1 MATEMTRILLVE
13 DEPAH
18 AEIVQ
23 RAFEMSDSPVLLTV
37 AGTLAE
43 ARAHLAAGAA
53 MPSLLIADWRL
64 PDGESI
70 ELLTNTPECCDVP
83 VVIMTSYGNERVAV
97 EAMKAGALDY
107 VVKSETTLL
116 DMPHIARHA
125 IREWNILAER
135 SRMERDLRES
145 ESRFRLLAENS
156 LDMIAR
162 YDAQGVCRYVSP
174 ASHVLLGYKPEELVG
189 QSSTAIVHPDDL
201 DRVIRSYTELNQQT
215 ASHTISFRACRKDG
229 QQIWLEATSR
239 AILDQQ
245 TGAVIEIQSAL
256 RDVTRRKEAEQEIQ
270 RLNHDLGRR
279 AEELAAL
286 NRAGQIMTS
295 TLDLDMLMNRVIE
308 QALVLL
314 DAEGTSVLLCDQ
326 GTETADGGMVFAA
339 ATGPG
344 AEKLVGKRLTTEGVA
359 TWALRERQSALIQD
373 VRNDSRWYDAIDA
386 DTGVTTRSLMV
397 VPLASK
403 GNVLG
408 VIEAINKN
416 TGPFDR
422 HDLALL
428 EALASSAAIAIENA
442 QLYAS
447 EHERAAVLAHALEQ
461 QRELDR
467 LQREFIQNVSHELRT
482 PLALVRGHAE
492 VLEAGWLGEL
502 NAEQLQSVTVILR
515 RAEMLGKLVDDIVG
529 ILAIEK
535 KGLKREPVDLAHMIH
550 TLLID
555 FKTASEKNMLRLSA
569 EIEPGLLP
577 VMGDGVA
584 LRRALDNL
592 MSNAIKFTPAGGSI
606 TVRLSRAEQFLA
618 LQVSDTGIGIP
629 ENKLHRIFERF
640 YQVNGSA
647 TRKYGG
653 VGLGLALVKEI
664 VEAHGGQVAVT
675 SQVNVG
681 TTFSVLLPL
690 EHTARPA
697 STAAHSLTAVFEDKQ

>member
-1 MATEMTRILLVE
+1 MTTDMPRILLVE

-18 AEIVQ
+18 AELVQ
-23 RAFEMSDSPVLLTV
+23 RAFEMSDRPVLLTV

-43 ARAHLAAGAA
+43 ARTHLAVGAA
-53 MPSLLIADWRL
+53 RLSLVIADWRL

-70 ELLTNTPECCDVP
+70 ELLTNTPERRDVP
-83 VVIMTSYGNERVAV
+83 VVIMTSHGNERVAV

-107 VVKSETTLL
+107 VVKSETILL
-116 DMPHIARHA
+116 DMPHIAGRA

-135 SRMERDLRES
+135 TRMERDLRES
-145 ESRFRLLAENS
+145 EARFRLLAENS

-162 YDAQGVCRYVSP
+162 HDAQGQCLYVSP
-174 ASHVLLGYKPEELVG
+174 ACRAMLGYEPEDLVG
-189 QSSTAIVHPDDL
+189 QPSTVIVHPDDL
-201 DRVIRSYTELNQQT
+201 DHVIRSYITLIQR
-215 ASHTISFRACRKDG
+215 SGPGLVSFRAMRKDG
-229 QQIWLEATSR
+229 QPTWLEATSR

-256 RDVTRRKEAEQEIQ
+256 RDITQRRKAGEEIQ
-270 RLNHDLGRR
+270 RLNHDLERR
-279 AEELAAL
+279 ATELAAL

-295 TLDLDMLMNRVIE
+295 TLDLETLMNRVIE

-326 GTETADGGMVFAA
+326 ATRTGDCGMVFAA
-339 ATGPG
+339 AAGPG
-344 AEKLVGKRLTTEGVA
+344 ADKLVGRRLDTEGIA
-359 TWALRERQSALIQD
+359 TWALREQHSALIQD
-373 VRNDSRWYDAIDA
+373 VHSDPRWYNAIDA
-386 DTGVTTRSLMV
+386 DTGVTTRSLMA

-403 GNVLG
+403 GNVIG

-416 TGPFDR
+416 IGSFDG

-447 EHERAAVLAHALEQ
+447 EHERAAALARALEQ

-492 VLEAGWLGEL
+492 LLEAGWLGEL

-515 RAEMLGKLVDDIVG
+515 RSEMLSKLVDDIVG
-529 ILAIEK
+529 ILTIEK
-535 KGLKREPVDLAHMIH
+535 KGLKREPLDLSQMIH
-550 TLLID
+550 TLLTE
-555 FKTASEKNMLRLSA
+555 FKTAAEKNNLGLSA
-569 EIEPGLLP
+569 EIEPELP
-577 VMGDGVA
+577 RVMGDGMA

-592 MSNAIKFTPAGGSI
+592 VSNAVKFTPAGGSI
-606 TVRLSRAEQFLA
+606 SVRLSRAAQFLA
-618 LQVSDTGIGIP
+618 LQVTDTGIGIP
-629 ENKLHRIFERF
+629 EDKQARIFERF
-640 YQVNGSA
+640 YQVDGSA

-664 VEAHGGQVAVT
+664 VEAHGGQIAVT
-675 SQVNVG
+675 SQLNTG
-681 TTFSVLLPL
+681 TTFSLLLPL
-690 EHTARPA
+690 G
-697 STAAHSLTAVFEDKQ
+697 